1 MLRITICDDE
11 EAQLSLLE
19 AYVREWA
26 GIRQQE
32 MCVRLCGNA
41 EQFLFEWEEKRT
53 DIALLDIDMPGSDGL
68 SLARRLKR
76 KGEAVQIVFVA
87 GLADLC
93 VILGNLLDN
102 AIEACQALEKERRFL
117 RLYIAVNKGQFYLS
131 VQNSARE
138 EPDFDARN
146 YISRKRGNHGLGM
159 KRVKTAVDKY
169 HGYLNL
175 ANEPGIFAAEVTM
188 PLADFS

>member
-1 MLRITICDDE
+1 MLQITICDDE

-19 AYVREWA
+19 SYVKEWA
-26 GIRQQE
+26 GMRQQE
-32 MCVRLCGNA
+32 TWVQLCENT
-41 EQFLFEWEEKRT
+41 EQFLFGWEEKRT
-53 DIALLDIDMPGSDGL
+53 DIAILDIDMPGSDGL